1 MVNIL
6 KPKNWSKDLS
16 DEDIDNL
23 NRGGHDPYK
32 VFAAYAEACKAKG
45 QPTVILAKTVK
56 GYGLSDEIEA
66 VNKTH
71 QIKKM
76 QLDSSKYVRDRFNLP
91 FS

>member
-1 MVNIL
+1 MTRTKCLRLML
-6 KPKNWSKDLS
+6 KQ
-16 DEDIDNL
+16 
-23 NRGGHDPYK
+23 
-32 VFAAYAEACKAKG
+32 CKAKG

-76 QLDSSKYVRDRFNLP
+76 QIGF
-91 FS
+91 FEICT

>member
-1 MVNIL
+1 M
-6 KPKNWSKDLS
+6 
-16 DEDIDNL
+16 
-23 NRGGHDPYK
+23 Y
-32 VFAAYAEACKAKG
+32 AAYAEAMKSTG

-76 QLDSSKYVRDRFNLP
+76 QIESLKKENERLSDLRDCMLPRLMSGELDVSDLDVNLAR
-91 FS
+91 